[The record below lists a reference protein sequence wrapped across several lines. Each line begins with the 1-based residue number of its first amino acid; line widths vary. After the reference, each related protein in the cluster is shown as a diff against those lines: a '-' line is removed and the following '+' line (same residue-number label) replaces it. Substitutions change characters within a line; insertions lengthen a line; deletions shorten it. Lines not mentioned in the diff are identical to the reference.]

1 MLVILLSDMDA
12 QTLLSPLHPAVLR
25 AVAQTSHRRQHSV
38 TSSFASLP
46 FCLSF
51 PRRSS
56 RLLSIARSSLM
67 ASQTSTANI
76 APLTPAGGLGACVP
90 LRDTRKKK
98 KRRSLQ
104 SINPHLPTVVL
115 FPSNI
120 WTEER
125 CWLPLLFCLLHSQCQ
140 SLGKCS

>member
-1 MLVILLSDMDA
+1 MILLSDVDA
-12 QTLLSPLHPAVLR
+12 QMLLSPLHPAVLR
-25 AVAQTSHRRQHSV
+25 AVAQTSHRRQCSV

-56 RLLSIARSSLM
+56 RLLSIAWSSLM
-67 ASQTSTANI
+67 VSQTSTANV
-76 APLTPAGGLGACVP
+76 APLTPAGRLGACVP

-98 KRRSLQ
+98 KGRSLQ
-104 SINPHLPTVVL
+104 SINPHLATVFL
-115 FPSNI
+115 FPSII

-125 CWLPLLFCLLHSQCQ
+125 CWLPLLFHLLHSQCQ